1 MGSDRKMRLFQDSAE
16 LQDFKD
22 ALKSEFN
29 ISGYT
34 TNPTL
39 MYKAGIRDFEKEV
52 RKIIDYL
59 SEHQPSKCLSV
70 EVFSD
75 DFIEMS
81 EQGHKIHSWA
91 NGYEVYIKIPISNTK
106 GLYTGAVI
114 YQLSNVSKIPVNVT
128 AVFTKKQ
135 AMAAAYDLDHTGDAK
150 SIISV
155 FAGRIADSGIN
166 PKKHMKDLIT
176 RVREENYIPRILWAS
191 PRQVYDYVLA
201 EKAEC
206 DIITMTPELI
216 KKLPLLGTSLDQYS
230 LDTVNMFYNDGVKA
244 GYKI

>member
-1 MGSDRKMRLFQDSAE
+1 MRLFQDSAVI
-16 LQDFKD
+16 QDFKD
-22 ALKSEFN
+22 AVKSEFN

-39 MYKAGIRDFEKEV
+39 MYKAGIRNFEKEV
-52 RKIIDYL
+52 RRIIDYL
-59 SEHQPSKCLSV
+59 SEHQPHTCLSV

-75 DFIEMS
+75 DFVEMS

-106 GLYTGAVI
+106 GLYTGSVI
-114 YQLSNVSKIPVNVT
+114 FNLNQVSKIPVNVT
-128 AVFTKKQ
+128 AVFTQKQ
-135 AMAAAYDLDHTGDAK
+135 AIAAAYDLDHSGTTK

-155 FAGRIADSGIN
+155 FAGRIADAGVN
-166 PKKHMKDLIT
+166 PKKHMKNLIT
-176 RVREENYIPRILWAS
+176 KVREENYVPRILWAS

-201 EKAEC
+201 VKSEC

-216 KKLPLLGTSLDQYS
+216 KKLSLLGTPLDQYS
-230 LDTVNMFYNDGVKA
+230 LDTVKMFYNDGLKA
-244 GYKI
+244 EYKI